1 MLQTPIRI
9 CRRTTAAAMLAACV
23 TFAASTVA
31 VSQQVVAMVNGT
43 PITALDIEHRTK
55 LIVMSTHK
63 TPSRQEV
70 LDSLIDEIL
79 EIDEARR
86 YSIEVPEAEVD
97 RSFANV
103 AARMG
108 IDTEKLTQQL
118 AGGGASAATFRH
130 RLKAELAWTALVR
143 GRYKSSLEVGET
155 DIEEQL
161 KARKSDDKN
170 DVAYEYLLRPI
181 LLFVPRN
188 SPDAS
193 YEARKHEAEAL
204 RTRFAS
210 CTEGVT
216 FARTLKEVTV
226 RDQVSKYSFDLI
238 PQLRAILDGTE
249 IGHLTPPERTAE
261 GIQMFALCVKR
272 ETKADTPGRKEAR
285 EELFQKK
292 FGERAKLYLKEIR
305 RAAMIEYK

>member
-1 MLQTPIRI
+1 MLQIPIRI
-9 CRRTTAAAMLAACV
+9 CRAAIATTVAACIM
-23 TFAASTVA
+23 FAAPTIAVA
-31 VSQQVVAMVNGT
+31 QQVVAVVNGT
-43 PITALDIEHRTK
+43 PITALDIEHRSK
-55 LIVMSTHK
+55 LITMSTHK

-86 YSIEVPEAEVD
+86 FSIEVPESEVD

-103 AARMG
+103 ASRMG
-108 IDTEKLTQQL
+108 GDPEKLTQQL
-118 AGGGASAATFRH
+118 VSGGASAATFKH
-130 RLKAELAWTALVR
+130 RLKAELAWTALIR
-143 GRYKSSLEVGET
+143 GRYKVSLEVGEG
-155 DIEEQL
+155 DIEEQM
-161 KARKSDDKN
+161 KVRKPDEKN
-170 DVAYEYLLRPI
+170 NDIAYEYLLRPI

-188 SPDAS
+188 SPDAA
-193 YEARKHEAEAL
+193 YEARKREADAL
-204 RTRFAS
+204 RARFAT
-210 CTEGVT
+210 CTDGIT
-216 FARTLKEVTV
+216 FARGLKEVTV

-249 IGHLTPPERTAE
+249 VGHLTPPERTAE

-272 ETKADTPGRKEAR
+272 ETKADTPGRKEVR
-285 EELFQKK
+285 DELFQKK